1 MIAGRC
7 YTAAMLVV
15 DATLNDLPRIV
26 AIYNQNIASRMVT
39 ADLEP
44 VTVEGRRAWFAAHAP
59 THRPL
64 WVARETETG
73 AIIAW
78 LSFQSFYGRRA
89 YDGSAEVS
97 VYVDASFRRSGIG
110 RRLLERA
117 MDLAPSLGIRNLLGF
132 IFGHNIPSLI
142 LFERL
147 GFARWGTLPRVAV
160 LDGFERD
167 LVILGKRIEASGIVG
182 V

>member
-1 MIAGRC
+1 
-7 YTAAMLVV
+7 MLIV
-15 DATLNDLPRIV
+15 DAVPSDLTQIV
-26 AIYNQNIASRMVT
+26 AIYNQNIASRVVT

-44 VTVEGRRAWFAAHAP
+44 VTVADRRGWFEGHSP

-64 WVARETETG
+64 WVAREADPG
-73 AIIAW
+73 PIVAW

-89 YDGSAEVS
+89 YDTTAEVS

-110 RRLLERA
+110 SRLLERA
-117 MDLAPSLGIRNLLGF
+117 IDLAPSLGIRNLLGF

-147 GFARWGTLPRVAV
+147 GFTRWGTLPRVAV
-160 LDGFERD
+160 LDGHERD
-167 LVILGKRIEASGIVG
+167 LVILGKRIEAGGIVS